1 MMSVKFVV
9 VIIAAVQIV
18 QEHQTAQHM
27 QISVVLVMPIALMI
41 VYRTVLELGVAV

>member
-27 QISVVLVMPIALMI
+27 QISVVHVMIIVLMTVYKI
-41 VYRTVLELGVAV
+41 V